1 MIIHISIC
9 KECHNLKVII
19 LSSDLV
25 KVLMQETLY
34 LQASK
39 EPNLTRDIQTLIG
52 YKTGCLENHLK
63 LI

>member
-1 MIIHISIC
+1 MVMHISRC
-9 KECHNLKVII
+9 ENYHEVKVIS
-19 LSSDLV
+19 LSSNLV
-25 KVLMQETLY
+25 KVSTLY

-39 EPNLTRDIQTLIG
+39 EPNLTRAIQTLIG

>member
-1 MIIHISIC
+1 MVMHISRC
-9 KECHNLKVII
+9 ENYHEVKVIS
-19 LSSDLV
+19 LSSNLV
-25 KVLMQETLY
+25 KVSMQETLY

-39 EPNLTRDIQTLIG
+39 EPNLTRAIQTLIG